1 MSSSNQ
7 QQQQQTARNRALW
20 SSNNNSN
27 NNDDGEGELEML
39 QRVHLQAL
47 ESHPEIRNALK
58 TKELQDLIRNIDKS
72 KCRLEALAAAEH
84 NVPQFKQFCELLLG
98 VIYGVEDARHRYNY

>member
-1 MSSSNQ
+1 MSNQ
-7 QQQQQTARNRALW
+7 KHQQQTSRNRALY
-20 SSNNNSN
+20 SSEQEEES
-27 NNDDGEGELEML
+27 ELEML

-47 ESHPEIRNALK
+47 EANPQIRDALK
-58 TKELQDLIRNIDKS
+58 TKELQELIRNIDKS

-98 VIYGVEDARHRYNY
+98 VVYGVEDARHKYNY